1 MRIEI
6 STLQEHPLNRSIYGV
21 DPPEQFNEL
30 IEKIRTSNWIKPVL
44 VNKQYRIISGHRRVR
59 AAIQLGIT
67 EVDCEILTVDED
79 RQLELLLA
87 ENAFRE
93 KTTIQKVRE
102 AEYYREIESKK
113 AYERQLAGADP
124 VEMVPQGEKI
134 GKTRDIVAEK
144 IGMSGKSYDK
154 ARKVVNQ
161 IDNETEDAFK
171 FFLEDTLNE
180 NIEAASKLVE
190 KSDDFVQTVMQ
201 ITNGDVKKVSS
212 AITELEKEEAKSKTH
227 MPPGKYQVI
236 YADLTNQSQE
246 NEHSQL
252 PIGKIAESSS
262 VLFLW
267 VTPTGLER
275 GLKLA
280 QNWGFAYKT
289 CMVWNKEFLHD
300 VTNKA
305 EILLVSAK
313 GNPAMIFKESEP
325 YRNGN
330 KPQVI
335 RERIQATYLG
345 SKVDLFFE
353 DSLTGW
359 KFW

>member
-1 MRIEI
+1 MNI
-6 STLQEHPLNRSIYGV
+6 STSLLQEHPLNQQIYGTE
-21 DPPEQFNEL
+21 DPKQFEEL
-30 IEKIRTSNWIKPVL
+30 VEKIRNSNWIKPIL
-44 VNKQYRIISGHRRVR
+44 INKQYRIISGHRRVR
-59 AAIQLGIT
+59 AAIQLGIP
-67 EVDCEILTVDED
+67 EVDCEILSVDED

-102 AEYYREIESKK
+102 AEFYHEIESKK
-113 AYERQLAGADP
+113 AQQRQLAGVDP
-124 VEMVPQGEKI
+124 VEMVPQGEKA

-154 ARKVVNQ
+154 ARKVVTQ
-161 IDNETEDAFK
+161 IDNENEDAFK

-180 NIEAASKLVE
+180 NIEAASKLVD
-190 KSDDFVQTVMQ
+190 KTDDFVQKVMYM
-201 ITNGDVKKVSS
+201 TNGDVKKVSS
-212 AITELEKEEAKSKTH
+212 AISELEKEDTKRKTH

-236 YADLTNQSQE
+236 YADITNQNQE
-246 NEHSQL
+246 NELSQL
-252 PIGKIAESSS
+252 PIGEIAESSS
-262 VLFLW
+262 ILFLW
-267 VTPTGLER
+267 VTPSGLEQ

-280 QNWGFAYKT
+280 QSWGFEYKT

-305 EILLVSAK
+305 EILLISVK
-313 GNPAMIFKESEP
+313 GNPVMLFKESKS

>member
-1 MRIEI
+1 MKIET
-6 STLQEHPLNRSIYGV
+6 SSLTEHPLNRLIYGND
-21 DPPEQFNEL
+21 DPIQFEEL
-30 IEKIRTSNWIKPVL
+30 VEKIRASNWIKPIQI
-44 VNKQYRIISGHRRVR
+44 NKQYRIISGHRRVR
-59 AAIQLGIT
+59 AAIVLGIP

-79 RQLELLLA
+79 RQLEMLLA
-87 ENAFRE
+87 ENAFRD
-93 KTTIQKVRE
+93 KTTTQKVRE
-102 AEYYREIESKK
+102 AEFYHEIEKKK
-113 AYERQLAGADP
+113 AQQRQLAGIDP
-124 VEMVPQGEKI
+124 VELVPPGEKT

-154 ARKVVNQ
+154 ARKVVEK
-161 IDNETEDAFK
+161 IDKEYEDPFK

-190 KSDDFVQTVMQ
+190 KSDDFVDKVMSM
-201 ITNGDVKKVSS
+201 TNGDVKKVSS
-212 AITELEKEEAKSKTH
+212 AISELEKEEAKSKTH

-236 YADLTNQSQE
+236 YVDITNQNQE
-246 NEHSQL
+246 NELSQL
-252 PIGKIAESSS
+252 PIGEIAETSS

-275 GLKLA
+275 GLKFA
-280 QNWGFAYKT
+280 QNWGFEYRT
-289 CMVWNKEFLHD
+289 CMVWNKEFLNAVND
-300 VTNKA
+300 KI
-305 EILLVSAK
+305 EILLISVK
-313 GNPAMIFKESEP
+313 GNPVMLFKESEP

-353 DSLTGW
+353 ESLTGW

>member
-1 MRIEI
+1 MRIET

-21 DPPEQFNEL
+21 DTPEQFNEL
-30 IEKIRTSNWIKPVL
+30 VEKIRTSNWIKPIL
-44 VNKQYRIISGHRRVR
+44 INKQYRIISGHRRVR
-59 AAIQLGIT
+59 AAIQLGIP
-67 EVDCEILTVDED
+67 EVECEILTVDED

-93 KTTIQKVRE
+93 KTNIQKVRE
-102 AEYYREIESKK
+102 AEYYHEIESKK
-113 AYERQLAGADP
+113 AHQRQLAGVDP
-124 VEMVPQGEKI
+124 VELVPPGEKT

-154 ARKVVNQ
+154 ARKVVGK
-161 IDNETEDAFK
+161 IDKECEDPFK

-180 NIEAASKLVE
+180 NIEAASKLVD
-190 KSDDFVQTVMQ
+190 KTGDFLQLVIERTA
-201 ITNGDVKKVSS
+201 GDVKKVSS
-212 AITELEKEEAKSKTH
+212 VVKELEQEARKGDLH

-236 YADLTNQSQE
+236 YADLTNQESEGELAQI
-246 NEHSQL
+246 
-252 PIGKIAESSS
+252 PIGEIAEPSS

-267 VTPTGLER
+267 VTPSGLER
-275 GLKLA
+275 GLKFA
-280 QNWGFAYKT
+280 QHWGFDYKT
-289 CMVWNKEFLHD
+289 CMVWNKEFLRD
-300 VTNKA
+300 LTNNA
-305 EILLVSAK
+305 EILLISAK
-313 GNPAMIFKESEP
+313 GSPAMIFKESEP

-345 SKVDLFFE
+345 SKIDLFFE